1 MNKKVYQTFHA
12 LRGFL
17 ALWLSQSL
25 SSVGTAMT
33 GYALAVWTYGQTGT
47 ASGVMLLTLS
57 SFLPTI
63 LFRFIA
69 GAVADRWNKKAV
81 MLAADLAA
89 AGGSLAILLLH
100 AVGSL
105 TVSSLYVINIL
116 LSLMNAFQV
125 PAAYVA
131 TTQLAPEAHYSRI
144 GGLQVAS
151 GAAISILSPALGSA
165 VMAWGGL
172 QVVLAIDLVTF
183 AVAWVT
189 LLFIRIPELK
199 RSPAEAAE
207 PFWQNCL
214 GGVRYLM
221 AHRPMLQLILYIAA
235 VNFLAKLGPDGQMA
249 AFVLSRADQT
259 ALGAVE
265 TCVALGVM
273 TGGLIMA
280 GRKPSDDPARA
291 VLNACCCIF
300 AAGIGLPVCRSLP
313 GWCLFAF
320 AQYLCAAVMNV
331 HWNTMMR
338 KNVPPVLQGRVYS
351 ARDTL
356 QNCTIPLGLYLGG
369 MLSDRVFQPMTDE
382 RSPLREILVLLFGE
396 GRGGGIALLFLFT
409 AAVGLVLSLMCRCSR
424 SFGQMEVPEQRE
436 N

>member
-1 MNKKVYQTFHA
+1 MNKKGYQTFHA

-17 ALWLSQSL
+17 ALWLSQSI
-25 SSVGTAMT
+25 SSIGTAMT
-33 GYALAVWTYGQTGT
+33 GYALAVWTYGQTGM
-47 ASGVMLLTLS
+47 ASGVTLLTLT

-69 GAVADRWNKKAV
+69 GAVADRWNKKVV

-100 AVGSL
+100 AAGSL
-105 TVSSLYVINIL
+105 TVSSLYVINVL

-131 TTQLAPEAHYSRI
+131 TTQLVPEEHYSRT
-144 GGLQVAS
+144 GGLQAAS
-151 GAAISILSPALGSA
+151 GAAISILSPAMGSA

-172 QVVLAIDLVTF
+172 PMVLAIDLVTF

-189 LLFIRIPELK
+189 LLCLRIPELK

-214 GGVRYLM
+214 GGVRYLK

-249 AFVLSRADQT
+249 AFILSRADQT
-259 ALGAVE
+259 SLGAVE
-265 TCVALGVM
+265 ACVALGVM
-273 TGGLIMA
+273 AGGMIMA

-300 AAGIGLPVCRSLP
+300 AAGIGLPLCRSLP

-320 AQYLCAAVMNV
+320 VQYLCAAVMNV

-338 KNVPPVLQGRVYS
+338 KTVPPALQGRVYS

-369 MLSDRVFQPMTDE
+369 MLSDHVFEPMTADG
-382 RSPLREILVLLFGE
+382 SPMRAPLALLFGGE
-396 GRGGGIALLFLFT
+396 GGGGIALLFLLT
-409 AAVGLVLSLMCRCSR
+409 GIAGLALSLLCRCSR
-424 SFGQMEVPEQRE
+424 RFGRMDMPEQS
-436 N
+436 NS